1 MCRSR
6 LANADLPIGSHRSIF
21 NVILANQANRGNEG
35 IRYYAQLVGKK
46 AAPRNVATCCE
57 SQATRSYGALPEFIY
72 STSEDGESE
81 IYVNLFVPSNF
92 TTAHGTVVTQA
103 TSFPVSG
110 DVKISVSAATTIVLR
125 IPSWVTSATVEVQID
140 GRSATGKAGSY
151 LKLPTKASSVITAS
165 FPMGLRVSVYNGSST
180 SPPSCGPCARRPCLI
195 TLPVSLFAVPLTYLC
210 AFSRNMSHTGSQ
222 EPTTGLGP
230 L

>member
-1 MCRSR
+1 MI
-6 LANADLPIGSHRSIF
+6 P
-21 NVILANQANRGNEG
+21 ANQASRGKEG

-46 AAPRNVATCCE
+46 VAPRNVATCCE

-92 TTAHGTVVTQA
+92 TTAHGTVITQA
-103 TSFPVSG
+103 TNFPVSG

-140 GRSATGKAGSY
+140 ERSATGKAGSY
-151 LKLPTKASSVITAS
+151 LKLPATASSVITAS
-165 FPMGLRVSVYNGSST
+165 FPMGLRVSAYNGSST
-180 SPPSCGPCARRPCLI
+180 SPPSCPSSDGPCARRLCLI
-195 TLPVSLFAVPLTYLC
+195 TLPVSLFAVRLTCALALELC
-210 AFSRNMSHTGSQ
+210 LTLAHRNQQPDPGR
-222 EPTTGLGP
+222 
-230 L
+230 